1 MNVYNTHLPGIG
13 WPRASVEIFI
23 LLLQPS
29 PATARPPRKN
39 LNCVE
44 RDDATF
50 IPARYMT
57 IPIISVYA
65 ERNYEAAWGKLGS
78 RSSLVAGKR
87 STPTLVMAEVGARK
101 FIIKY
106 PFRPVSSSFF
116 TALKY
121 KISRRVQR
129 QGARHDTRLTC
140 GSISAPAR

>member
-1 MNVYNTHLPGIG
+1 M
-13 WPRASVEIFI
+13 
-23 LLLQPS
+23 
-29 PATARPPRKN
+29 
-39 LNCVE
+39 
-44 RDDATF
+44 RDDYAA
-50 IPARYMT
+50 AR
-57 IPIISVYA
+57 
-65 ERNYEAAWGKLGS
+65 RKLGS
-78 RSSLVAGKR
+78 RSSHIASEHPLPA
-87 STPTLVMAEVGARK
+87 LMMAEVGARK